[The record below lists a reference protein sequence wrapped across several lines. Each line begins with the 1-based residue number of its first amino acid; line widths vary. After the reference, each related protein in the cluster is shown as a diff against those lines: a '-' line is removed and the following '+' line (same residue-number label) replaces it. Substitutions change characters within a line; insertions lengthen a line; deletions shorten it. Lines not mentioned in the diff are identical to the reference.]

1 VICRITGGALDTAVD
16 ERILKPCGMTSTVVA
31 GARGR

>member
-1 VICRITGGALDTAVD
+1 VICRITGGALDTAVY
-16 ERILKPCGMTSTVVA
+16 ERILKPCGMTFTVVA